1 MRCCPKTFHGCS
13 PFVSCRIDLPFETPL
28 LLPIDIIIYRYSWV
42 ADGLNGQILDKNGN
56 IKRKVPEF
64 SELFPE
70 DWELPVSPA
79 KDVDLSYYAI
89 SDE

>member
-1 MRCCPKTFHGCS
+1 M
-13 PFVSCRIDLPFETPL
+13 
-28 LLPIDIIIYRYSWV
+28 
-42 ADGLNGQILDKNGN
+42 NGQILDKNGN